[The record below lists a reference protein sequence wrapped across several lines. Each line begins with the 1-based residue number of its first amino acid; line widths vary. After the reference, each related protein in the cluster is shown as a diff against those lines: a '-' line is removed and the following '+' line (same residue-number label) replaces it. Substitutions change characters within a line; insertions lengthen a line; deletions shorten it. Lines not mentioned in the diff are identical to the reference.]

1 VLKLYLNE
9 NLSWRIAKALREY
22 GYDVISSHE
31 AEMDQADDPTQFAFA
46 VEQGRTVVTNIFVI
60 LWHWMK
66 TMHIKKNP
74 IMGSF
79 LRQNALFPS

>member
-1 VLKLYLNE
+1 
-9 NLSWRIAKALREY
+9 
-22 GYDVISSHE
+22 
-31 AEMDQADDPTQFAFA
+31 MDQADDPTQFAFA